1 MTDDAKMVRTAEDL
15 DRVLEELQKV
25 EVFEPPEEFAAAA
38 RIRDGRV
45 YEEAERDPAVPPRDA
60 LVDRFAI
67 AEAVAAALAR
77 RRGRT
82 DRHRLEIGVE
92 AVERPGGGKR
102 PRELGV
108 ERAPARQLEEL
119 F

>member
-1 MTDDAKMVRTAEDL
+1 MPGRPRWAEL
-15 DRVLEELQKV
+15 VPELV
-25 EVFEPPEEFAAAA
+25 VDEVAEL
-38 RIRDGRV
+38 V
-45 YEEAERDPAVPPRDA
+45 EEAERDPAVPPRDA
-60 LVDRFAI
+60 QVDRFAV

-92 AVERPGGGKR
+92 AVERPGDGKR

-108 ERAPARQLEEL
+108 ERAPARQLEKL
-119 F
+119 R